1 MLKNALLLLVTLLLV
16 GCSAE
21 RRDVVR
27 YFETMQ
33 PYFTQFTDV
42 QNRLKLISAVPFPE
56 RAAAYRALAQEAS
69 GIADKVAAVKAPS
82 AAAAYH
88 QQYTNLWRDFVTFV
102 NVLGDVVD
110 QSNPKAKRDEAG
122 KQMEQMQAAWP
133 GKLNAAVETQKQLGK
148 AYGIDFQ

>member
-1 MLKNALLLLVTLLLV
+1 MLRNALLLLVAILAV

-33 PYFTQFTDV
+33 PYFAQFTDV
-42 QNRLKLISAVPFPE
+42 QSRLKLIAAVPFPE
-56 RAAAYRALAQEAS
+56 RAAAYRALAKEAS
-69 GIADKVAAVKAPS
+69 GIADKVAAVKPPQAV
-82 AAAAYH
+82 AAYH

-122 KQMEQMQAAWP
+122 KQMEELQAAWP
-133 GKLNAAVETQKQLGK
+133 SKLNSVMETQRQLGK